1 MSTDLKQETTALE
14 GASVTGTDVAG
25 VNQALVALSAAVLPV
40 WGRHLAT
47 SRTQS
52 EAAVTEM
59 LSAFAEI
66 GPHLDV
72 AARQSRQIT
81 AALAQGDGGITQ
93 LAQACENELT
103 PLLAGLDSN
112 AAAAVHRVLA
122 MIGQSVDALEQI
134 AKPFDH
140 ETKMVSQQVDRM
152 YVGFQYQDRISQM
165 MTLLHEDIERLQA
178 VMVSPGSDA
187 DALAPE
193 VWMTRLESQYAMA
206 EQRDDHTA
214 NAASGEATSAGGDDE
229 IDFF

>member
-1 MSTDLKQETTALE
+1 MSNDPKQETTTPVSTA
-14 GASVTGTDVAG
+14 VAG
-25 VNQALVALSAAVLPV
+25 MDAAVNQALVALSAAVLPI

-47 SRTQS
+47 SKTQS
-52 EAAVTEM
+52 ETAVTEM

-66 GPHLDV
+66 GPHLDM

-103 PLLAGLDSN
+103 PLLAGLNSD
-112 AAAAVHRVLA
+112 AAAAVRRVLA
-122 MIGQSVDALEQI
+122 MIGRSVDALEQI

-140 ETKMVSQQVDRM
+140 ETKMVSLQVDRM

-165 MTLLHEDIERLQA
+165 MTLLHDDIERLQA
-178 VMVSPGSDA
+178 VMASPGNDA
-187 DALAPE
+187 DALAPQD
-193 VWMTRLESQYAMA
+193 WMARLESQYAMA
-206 EQRDDHTA
+206 EQREDHA
-214 NAASGEATSAGGDDE
+214 VNASSGQAPSAGGDDE